1 MRRREFI
8 TLLGAGAAWPVAA
21 RAQEPA
27 VPVIGY
33 LTSGSPSSHGPFAI
47 AFRKGLAENGFGGGR
62 VALEYG
68 WGEGRNDR
76 LPGLANDLVRAS
88 VAVIAAGGPPA
99 ALAAKAATTSI
110 PIVFTS
116 GEDPVKMGLVAS
128 FNRPGGNITGVAV
141 LIDVLGAKRL
151 GLLREL
157 VPAAKLVAV
166 LFSPAEPS
174 FETQLKDVQDAAR
187 TAGLQTLVLRA
198 SNEREID
205 AAFATAAEQRASAM
219 LVGTG
224 FFFTTRR
231 EQLVALAARHALP
244 TIYGQREFMTAGGLM
259 SYGTDLADAYRQA
272 GVYAARI
279 LKGTR
284 PADLPV
290 VQATKFELII
300 NLKVAKALGLT
311 IPPGVLAIA
320 DEVTE

>member
-1 MRRREFI
+1 MQFDQKRREFI
-8 TLLGAGAAWPVAA
+8 TLLGGAAAAWPFAA
-21 RAQEPA
+21 RAQQPA

-116 GEDPVKMGLVAS
+116 GEDPVKIGLVAS

-141 LIDVLGAKRL
+141 LIDVLG
-151 GLLREL
+151 
-157 VPAAKLVAV
+157 AKLVAV

>member
-1 MRRREFI
+1 MSRRAFI
-8 TLLGAGAAWPVAA
+8 SLLGGAAVWPLAA
-21 RAQEPA
+21 RAQQPA
-27 VPVIGY
+27 MPIVGF
-33 LTSGSPSSHGPFAI
+33 LTSGSPSSHGPFAT
-47 AFRKGLAENGFGGGR
+47 AFRKGLAENGFGEGR

-128 FNRPGGNITGVAV
+128 FNRPDGNITGVAV

-157 VPAAKLVAV
+157 VPTAKLVAV
-166 LFSPAEPS
+166 LCSPAEPS
-174 FETQLKDVQDAAR
+174 FETQLKDVQEAAR
-187 TAGLQTLVLRA
+187 TADLQTLVLRA

-205 AAFATAAEQRASAM
+205 EAFATAAERRASAM
-219 LVGTG
+219 LVGVG
-224 FFFTTRR
+224 FFFTARR
-231 EQLVALAARHALP
+231 EQLVALAARYALP

-272 GVYAARI
+272 GVYGARI

-320 DEVTE
+320 DEVIE